1 MEEQYFF
8 TRMLIM
14 RIGAVLALL
23 LLAGYGVCSLAER
36 IRRKRHR
43 KQLEKSLRK
52 NGTKR

>member
-1 MEEQYFF
+1 MAEQYFSVK
-8 TRMLIM
+8 TILMYV
-14 RIGAVLALL
+14 GAGIVLL
-23 LLAGYGVCSLAER
+23 LLVGYGVCSLAER